1 MKRAGRADQDTGGRM
16 DNPLYTIHNRALLSE
31 STLNAGERK
40 ALEETVAPLVG
51 LPEKDWPSKG
61 GTRLSLP
68 DPIFRFNL
76 GPSLRVFLQPGPDGR
91 PVVLDFFHQEF
102 LDWWSF
108 LEESQR
114 SAAPL
119 EVG

>member
-1 MKRAGRADQDTGGRM
+1 M

-31 STLNAGERK
+31 STLDAEERK

-51 LPEKDWPSKG
+51 LPEKDWPGRG
-61 GTRLSLP
+61 GTRLPLP
-68 DPIFRFNL
+68 EPIFRFNL
-76 GPSLRVFLQPGPDGR
+76 GPSLRVYLRPGPDGR
-91 PVVLDFFHQEF
+91 PEVLDFFNQEF
-102 LDWWSF
+102 LDWWRS

-119 EVG
+119 ETGSPS